1 MGEEALRCAV
11 RAERGAR
18 ASAQAERAAERA
30 AVRVAERS
38 GAKRCARLLIL
49 RTCACWHGVALC
61 SSSLRAREA
70 GVACAAPLACSFTF
84 LGDGSFLFVVAL
96 HSIGRWA
103 ISSLACLHRSLDHP
117 VGVKSIVE
125 RCHANS
131 KDQSTTRYKL
141 KHKLISLHVVHV
153 VIRQSP
159 CHRGL
164 SRCRRA
170 SISIRRAH
178 PPATSHQPAS
188 HACDR

>member
-61 SSSLRAREA
+61 SSSL
-70 GVACAAPLACSFTF
+70 ACSFTF

-117 VGVKSIVE
+117 EGVKSIVE

-131 KDQSTTRYKL
+131 KDH
-141 KHKLISLHVVHV
+141 KHDHTNDFFF
-153 VIRQSP
+153 RM
-159 CHRGL
+159 
-164 SRCRRA
+164 
-170 SISIRRAH
+170 
-178 PPATSHQPAS
+178 
-188 HACDR
+188 